1 MKLLK
6 DLLYGVPLVERFGT
20 TQLAINK
27 VCFDSR
33 EVRKD
38 SLFVAVK
45 GTQVDGH
52 DYIEQAIQQGAA
64 AIVCESMPTEQ
75 VEGRSYIGV
84 KDSSLA
90 LALIAANFYDQPSQK
105 LSLVGIT
112 GTNGKTTTA
121 TLLYELMTQLGSKAG
136 LLSTVKV
143 CVAKEEHPAT
153 HTTPDPVQIN
163 YYLHKMVEAGCRY
176 CFMEA
181 SSHGIVQNRTAGLH
195 FAGAIFTNITHEHLD
210 YHGNFEN
217 YIKAKKKLF
226 DELPK
231 SAFMLTNADDR
242 HGNTMALN
250 TKAKVYHYGLK
261 NEADYK
267 GRILEHQLNG
277 MLLRLGMQEVWTKL
291 IGDFNAYNLLAI
303 YGAAL
308 CLEKDPL
315 QVATAIS
322 SLKAVAGRF
331 QYLQRQEL
339 TAIVDYAHTPD
350 ALENVLKTIDSIRSK
365 NEKVITVVGCGGNR
379 DAAKRPEM
387 ARIAAEMSD
396 QVILT
401 SDNPRFE
408 DPDAI
413 IEQMEKGIEMH
424 HSHKVLKITDRKQA
438 IRTAIQLGQSK
449 DLILIAGKGHETY
462 QEINGERLDFDDLA
476 IARETL
482 DQKYPD

>member
-6 DLLYGVPLVERFGT
+6 DLLYGVPLLERAGS
-20 TQLAINK
+20 TQVAISK
-27 VCFDSR
+27 ICFDSR

-52 DYIEQAIQQGAA
+52 DYIDKAIELGAI
-64 AIVCESMPTEQ
+64 AIVCHELPAKQ
-75 VEGRSYIGV
+75 KDGISYIGV

-90 LALIAANFYDQPSQK
+90 LALIAANFYDNPSEK
-105 LSLVGIT
+105 LSLIGIT

-121 TLLYELMTQLGSKAG
+121 TLLYDLFSLLGSRSG

-143 CVAKEEHPAT
+143 CVAKEIHPAT

-163 YYLHKMVEAGCRY
+163 YYLHQMVEAGCRY

-181 SSHGIVQNRTAGLH
+181 SSHGIVQNRTAGLS
-195 FAGAIFTNITHEHLD
+195 FTAAVFTNISHDHLD

-226 DELPK
+226 DDLPR

-250 TKAKVYHYGLK
+250 TKAKVYSYALK
-261 NEADYK
+261 NDADYK

-277 MLLRLGMQEVWTKL
+277 MLVRLGQQEVWSTL

-303 YGAAL
+303 YSLAL

-322 SLKAVAGRF
+322 SLKSVAGRF
-331 QYLQRQEL
+331 QYLQKQDL
-339 TAIVDYAHTPD
+339 TTIVDYAHTPD
-350 ALENVLKTIDSIRSK
+350 ALQNVLKTIDSIRSK
-365 NEKVITVVGCGGNR
+365 NEKLITVVGCGGNR
-379 DAAKRPEM
+379 DATKRPEM

-401 SDNPRFE
+401 ADNPRFE

-413 IEQMEKGIEMH
+413 IEEMEAGIEMH
-424 HSHKVLKITDRKQA
+424 LSHKVLKITDRKQA

-462 QEINGERLDFDDLA
+462 QEIKGERFPFDDLA
-476 IARETL
+476 IAQETL
-482 DQKYPD
+482 DQKFPD

>member
-6 DLLYGVPLVERFGT
+6 DLLYGVPLLERAGS
-20 TQLAINK
+20 TQVAISK
-27 VCFDSR
+27 ICFDSR

-52 DYIEQAIQQGAA
+52 EYIDKAIELGAI
-64 AIVCESMPTEQ
+64 AIVCHELPAMQ
-75 VEGRSYIGV
+75 KDGISYIGV

-90 LALIAANFYDQPSQK
+90 LALIAANFYDNPSEK
-105 LSLVGIT
+105 LSLIGIT

-121 TLLYELMTQLGSKAG
+121 TLLYDLFSLLGSRSG

-143 CVAKEEHPAT
+143 CVGKEIHPAT

-163 YYLHKMVEAGCRY
+163 YYLQKMVEAGCRY

-181 SSHGIVQNRTAGLH
+181 SSHGIVQNRTAGLN
-195 FAGAIFTNITHEHLD
+195 FTAAVFTNISHDHLD

-226 DELPK
+226 DDLPR

-242 HGNTMALN
+242 HGNTMTLN
-250 TKAKVYHYGLK
+250 TKAKVYSYALK
-261 NEADYK
+261 NDADYK

-277 MLLRLGMQEVWTKL
+277 MLVRLGQQEVWSTL

-303 YGAAL
+303 YSLAL

-322 SLKAVAGRF
+322 SLKSVAGRF
-331 QYLQRQEL
+331 QYLQKQDL
-339 TAIVDYAHTPD
+339 TTIVDYAHTPD
-350 ALENVLKTIDSIRSK
+350 ALQNVLKTIDSIRSK
-365 NEKVITVVGCGGNR
+365 NEKLITVVGCGGNR
-379 DAAKRPEM
+379 DATKRPEM

-401 SDNPRFE
+401 ADNPRFE

-413 IEQMEKGIEMH
+413 IEEMEAGIEMH
-424 HSHKVLKITDRKQA
+424 LSHKVLKITDRKQA

-462 QEINGERLDFDDLA
+462 QEIKGERFPFDDLA
-476 IARETL
+476 IAQETL
-482 DQKYPD
+482 DQKFPD